1 MAKTLFL
8 ILFLLFYSGGTDLY
22 NHTIYAQENK
32 INKGFAQSFILPDS
46 VGPLLDI
53 PKFEEELKGTEDFT
67 PLQIIEYSMIF
78 GLCQENS
85 PEWNSAIQ
93 KYEELKNYCKEI
105 IQNDADELEI
115 GDKILTSMYEIVLS
129 RYDFDQTRIDIM
141 MNTGIYNCVSSCL
154 LYQALAKE
162 FYLDAR
168 IQETKN
174 HAYIVLYTKDGQ
186 KIQVETTNPYGFNP
200 GSKKVLEANENGVTK
215 YAVIPPKYYSNSKE
229 ASQRRAIS
237 LVANNICST
246 LNNLGEYD
254 IAIPLMASSYYFVQ
268 KEKNKSRSELDTL
281 ICNAAI
287 YADQHKESEKGL
299 DFLDK
304 IIMTYGTTE
313 AIAKTYDDIA
323 HNSAVYNFNSKNYEL
338 VKENL
343 EKRKEYVSEKTYKQ
357 IISMLNEVL
366 YYNKAVDYAEQDEYI
381 EAVRICQQGL
391 ALVPNSL
398 NLKRLE
404 KQCKDNYAVTVHN
417 QLGPFIKSGDY
428 DKALLLLEEALKNFP
443 DNKLLKSDKTKI
455 IQMKN
460 QND

>member
-1 MAKTLFL
+1 MAKTFFL

-93 KYEELKNYCKEI
+93 KYEGLKNYCKEI

-129 RYDFDQTRIDIM
+129 RYDFDQTKIDIM

-162 FYLDAR
+162 FNLDAR

-186 KIQVETTNPYGFNP
+186 KI
-200 GSKKVLEANENGVTK
+200 
-215 YAVIPPKYYSNSKE
+215 
-229 ASQRRAIS
+229 
-237 LVANNICST
+237 
-246 LNNLGEYD
+246 
-254 IAIPLMASSYYFVQ
+254 
-268 KEKNKSRSELDTL
+268 
-281 ICNAAI
+281 
-287 YADQHKESEKGL
+287 
-299 DFLDK
+299 
-304 IIMTYGTTE
+304 
-313 AIAKTYDDIA
+313 
-323 HNSAVYNFNSKNYEL
+323 
-338 VKENL
+338 
-343 EKRKEYVSEKTYKQ
+343 
-357 IISMLNEVL
+357 
-366 YYNKAVDYAEQDEYI
+366 
-381 EAVRICQQGL
+381 
-391 ALVPNSL
+391 
-398 NLKRLE
+398 
-404 KQCKDNYAVTVHN
+404 
-417 QLGPFIKSGDY
+417 
-428 DKALLLLEEALKNFP
+428 
-443 DNKLLKSDKTKI
+443 
-455 IQMKN
+455 
-460 QND
+460 

>member
-1 MAKTLFL
+1 
-8 ILFLLFYSGGTDLY
+8 
-22 NHTIYAQENK
+22 
-32 INKGFAQSFILPDS
+32 
-46 VGPLLDI
+46 
-53 PKFEEELKGTEDFT
+53 
-67 PLQIIEYSMIF
+67 
-78 GLCQENS
+78 
-85 PEWNSAIQ
+85 
-93 KYEELKNYCKEI
+93 
-105 IQNDADELEI
+105 
-115 GDKILTSMYEIVLS
+115 
-129 RYDFDQTRIDIM
+129 
-141 MNTGIYNCVSSCL
+141 
-154 LYQALAKE
+154 
-162 FYLDAR
+162 
-168 IQETKN
+168 
-174 HAYIVLYTKDGQ
+174 
-186 KIQVETTNPYGFNP
+186 
-200 GSKKVLEANENGVTK
+200 
-215 YAVIPPKYYSNSKE
+215 
-229 ASQRRAIS
+229 
-237 LVANNICST
+237 
-246 LNNLGEYD
+246 
-254 IAIPLMASSYYFVQ
+254 MASSYYFVQ

-323 HNSAVYNFNSKNYEL
+323 YNSAVYNFNSKNYEL

-460 QND
+460 Q